1 MPTLKYYL
9 IYRWFSICSCVDLR
23 LGIPKKAADRW
34 GILMVFICWIKC
46 RPPDAT
52 KSHNSGLKGGTM
64 DVIRTAHQKQ
74 KRAYQDGKFSFL
86 NFPTRPNFL
95 WGFPTKWRAE
105 TPILKIK
112 KKLCVFKFGSV
123 ISLSIS
129 LLYGWITTALKKRQ
143 WICNQQLNL

>member
-1 MPTLKYYL
+1 MPTLEYYL

-86 NFPTRPNFL
+86 NSPIRPDNILWRFPTQRS
-95 WGFPTKWRAE
+95 AE
-105 TPILKIK
+105 TPILKNK
-112 KKLCVFKFGSV
+112 KILCVLKFGSV
-123 ISLSIS
+123 KSLSIS
-129 LLYGWITTALKKRQ
+129 VI
-143 WICNQQLNL
+143 